1 MNRVHMMRVW
11 KMNMGEVMEQ
21 IPKVEL
27 TGLDDICKVSNM
39 DFSAIVKKI
48 WGRELDWWGGGRIKK
63 IGVTLGLD
71 KFEMRY
77 LESSLKYQSKL
88 QVKERKSEI

>member
-48 WGRELDWWGGGRIKK
+48 WGRELDW
-63 IGVTLGLD
+63 
-71 KFEMRY
+71 
-77 LESSLKYQSKL
+77 
-88 QVKERKSEI
+88 